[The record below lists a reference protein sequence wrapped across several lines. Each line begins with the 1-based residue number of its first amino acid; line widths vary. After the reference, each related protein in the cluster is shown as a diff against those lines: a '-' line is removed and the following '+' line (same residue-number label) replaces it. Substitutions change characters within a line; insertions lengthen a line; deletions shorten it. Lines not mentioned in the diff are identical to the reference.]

1 MSIFDKVKEM
11 FGATEE
17 KVQGVPEQAKNAAD
31 DAGGKSSDMLGGM
44 REKAEDAANSGIDKA
59 TDFAKEKSG
68 GKFDDQIDQGSQ
80 MAKDN
85 ADKIDG
91 QEG

>member
-1 MSIFDKVKEM
+1 
-11 FGATEE
+11 
-17 KVQGVPEQAKNAAD
+17 
-31 DAGGKSSDMLGGM
+31 MLGGM